1 VEIDPPFVPSGE
13 TILVRA
19 VGAASGT
26 VEVAGRSIPMLA
38 DTTGAWAVV
47 GVGLYTGHGARTIS
61 VTAEDAQGAA
71 MGTVAARYTVVAPD
85 RPVDYLTT
93 TEETA
98 AILTPEAGAT
108 EARMRAEQFASY
120 DPTPAWRTAFRHPV
134 LSYVVTTEFGSGRSI
149 NGGPIGDF
157 HSGQDLAADA
167 GVEVTASAPGRVSW
181 VGAMPIRGNTVIV
194 DHGGGV
200 KTGYHHLQDTSVVV
214 GQVVAA
220 GTLLGHLGST
230 GFSTGPHLHWE
241 LTIFGVNV
249 DPETWATRGFP
260 R

>member
-1 VEIDPPFVPSGE
+1 VLVDPPFVPSGD
-13 TILVRA
+13 TIIVRA
-19 VGAASGT
+19 TGAASGM
-26 VEVAGRSIPMLA
+26 VEAAGRSIPMLA
-38 DTTGAWAVV
+38 DATGTWAVV
-47 GVGLYTGHGARTIS
+47 GVGLYTERGAHTLR
-61 VTAEDAQGAA
+61 VTAQDAQGAA
-71 MGTVAARYTVVAPD
+71 MGTVSARYTVVDPQ
-85 RPVDYLTT
+85 RPADYLTT

-98 AILTPEAGAT
+98 AILTPEAAAT
-108 EARMRAEQFASY
+108 ESRMRAEQFASY

-134 LSYVVTTEFGSGRSI
+134 LNFVVTTEFGSGRSI

-200 KTGYHHLQDTSVVV
+200 KTGYHHLQDTSVLV

-220 GTLLGHLGST
+220 GALLGHLGST

-249 DPETWATRGFP
+249 DPETWTARSFP